1 MAMLRPA
8 TEMKN
13 SGVREIDSIP
23 KEWNCV
29 RIARI
34 IENSAEGIM
43 VGPFG
48 SSLTGAVVG
57 EADGEYKVYGQANL
71 IRRDFDYGD
80 KFVDENK
87 YKELIRYKVIPGDI
101 AISMMGTVGKC
112 RVIPEGIRDGI
123 MDSHLI
129 KARLSSH
136 MLPKYFEYIYESTA
150 VFEQIMAKS
159 NGTIMNGL
167 NSSIVKSLYVVLPPI
182 FEQQAIA
189 DYLDDRCS
197 KIDEIIS
204 EATASI
210 EEYKELKQAVIFETV
225 TKGLDK
231 KPSNNISLDWCET
244 GICNDWGVSQIRY
257 LYKLRNEKNE
267 KPLEEVNLISLYTDK
282 GVVQHA
288 DLEKT
293 TGNKAVTADGYKL
306 VYPEDIVVNII
317 LCWMGAMGRCEYEG
331 VTSPA
336 YDIYEPI
343 DMNCVC
349 SRYYH
354 YLFRTERF
362 AGKCY
367 TLGRGIMMMRWRTY
381 SSEFRAIKVPVPPID
396 EQVAIADYLDKRIG
410 EMDALISEKQALVE
424 DLQAYKKSL
433 IYEAVTG
440 KRRIV

>member
-8 TEMKN
+8 TEMKDSGIELFGAIPVNWIINKLNRICDVVTDFVASGSFATLAKNVTYLDTPDYAMLVRTTDVSGKNTSNKRVYVSKESYDFLHN
-13 SGVREIDSIP
+13 S
-23 KEWNCV
+23 NL
-29 RIARI
+29 
-34 IENSAEGIM
+34 
-43 VGPFG
+43 FG
-48 SSLTGAVVG
+48 GELILPNIGAVG
-57 EADGEYKVYGQANL
+57 DVYMVPKLYDHMTLAPNAIMLKTNQVDRYYYYFFQCDAGRNL
-71 IRRDFDYGD
+71 
-80 KFVDENK
+80 
-87 YKELIRYKVIPGDI
+87 LTDI
-101 AISMMGTVGKC
+101 AQGTVQCKFNKT
-112 RVIPEGIRDGI
+112 E
-123 MDSHLI
+123 L
-129 KARLSSH
+129 KQLRL
-136 MLPKYFEYIYESTA
+136 L
-150 VFEQIMAKS
+150 Q
-159 NGTIMNGL
+159 
-167 NSSIVKSLYVVLPPI
+167 PPLA
-182 FEQQAIA
+182 EQQVIA

-197 KIDEIIS
+197 KIDEIIA

-210 EEYKELKQAVIFETV
+210 EEYKELKQAVIFEAV

-231 KPSNNISLDWCET
+231 KSSYNKSLDWCNS
-244 GICNDWGVSQIRY
+244 GICNDWDISQIRY
-257 LYKLRNEKNE
+257 LYRLRNERNE

-293 TGNKAVTADGYKL
+293 TGNKAVTADGYKM
-306 VYPEDIVVNII
+306 VYPEDIIVNII

-343 DMNCVC
+343 DRQRVS

-381 SSEFRAIKVPVPPID
+381 SSEFRSIKVPVPSYS
-396 EQVAIADYLDKRIG
+396 EQIAIADFLDKRIG
-410 EMDALISEKQALVE
+410 DMDALISEKQALID

-433 IYEAVTG
+433 IYEVVTG
-440 KRRIV
+440 KRRVV